1 MAISTETKGL
11 ARVKEL
17 YKDRAQRAKELQA
30 SGKPVMGYFC
40 LYPILEMMTALDI
53 VPYRITGSMDEPIT
67 KADACLPTIVCPF
80 VRSALDLGLKGKY
93 DFLKGVVMCHSCEV
107 AEKSAHIWR
116 TYLKPDFYFFIDTP
130 HTIHKAAQ
138 EQMKNQLKDFRK
150 TLESFSGKKLSDEKL
165 KKVVETFNQQRAL
178 VRELYDLKKLDPPLI
193 SGTETLQVMVAL
205 MSIPVDEG
213 IELLKQVINEVK
225 TRQNIIQKKPRL
237 LVWGSILDNIALTE
251 LIESI
256 GANVVMDDTCVG
268 SRAYFDDVEVTKDPL
283 DGITHRYLVDIKCP
297 RTLREAVYGE
307 TRKDHI
313 ADLEARYGYL
323 RKYAKDW
330 NVKGVVLQSLRYCD
344 IHGYEIPGLK
354 DYFDHIGLPN
364 IYLEWNYSEAA
375 LAPLRTRIEAFLEI
389 IA

>member
-1 MAISTETKGL
+1 
-11 ARVKEL
+11 
-17 YKDRAQRAKELQA
+17 
-30 SGKPVMGYFC
+30 
-40 LYPILEMMTALDI
+40 
-53 VPYRITGSMDEPIT
+53 
-67 KADACLPTIVCPF
+67 
-80 VRSALDLGLKGKY
+80 
-93 DFLKGVVMCHSCEV
+93 
-107 AEKSAHIWR
+107 
-116 TYLKPDFYFFIDTP
+116 
-130 HTIHKAAQ
+130 
-138 EQMKNQLKDFRK
+138 
-150 TLESFSGKKLSDEKL
+150 
-165 KKVVETFNQQRAL
+165 
-178 VRELYDLKKLDPPLI
+178 
-193 SGTETLQVMVAL
+193 MVAL
-205 MSIPVDEG
+205 MSLPVEEG

-225 TRQNIIQKKPRL
+225 TRQIVIQKKPRL

-251 LIESI
+251 MIENI

-354 DYFDHIGLPN
+354 DYLDHIGLPN

-375 LAPLRTRIEAFLEI
+375 LAPLRTRVEAFLEV